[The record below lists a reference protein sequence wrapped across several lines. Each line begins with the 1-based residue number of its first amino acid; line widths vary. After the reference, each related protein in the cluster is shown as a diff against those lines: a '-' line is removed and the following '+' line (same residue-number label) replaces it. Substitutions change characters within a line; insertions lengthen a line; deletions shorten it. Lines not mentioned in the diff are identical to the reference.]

1 MPYQIK
7 LEKFEGPLGLL
18 LEVIEKRKLS
28 INEVSLADVTDQ
40 YIKYLKKL
48 EGFPLEEVAGFV
60 AIASTL
66 LLIKSAS
73 LIPTLNISEEEAG
86 DIKDLERRL
95 QIYAKIRNFAAILGQ
110 FFGEDIMFGR
120 EAFLGFNFGFLEPK
134 GVTTEKL
141 YNTLKQIIANLP
153 IKEILPK
160 ALVKKT
166 VSLEKKISEL
176 ISRIQQLMETSFA
189 DVSGFDGKASPRL
202 VGLGPKKIEIIV
214 SFLAV
219 LELIKRGFVVVE
231 QPTLFETIRIKKNA

>member
-1 MPYQIK
+1 MYQIK

-28 INEVSLADVTDQ
+28 INEVSLAEVTDQ

-73 LIPTLNISEEEAG
+73 LIPSLNISEEEAG

-95 QIYAKIRNFAAILGQ
+95 QIYAKIRNFATILGQ

-134 GVTTEKL
+134 GVTKEKIFSAM
-141 YNTLKQIIANLP
+141 KQIVANLP
-153 IKEILPK
+153 IKEILPE
-160 ALVKKT
+160 AVVKKT
-166 VSLEKKISEL
+166 ISLEKKIEE
-176 ISRIQQLMETSFA
+176 IVSRIQHQIELSFA
-189 DVSGFDGKASPRL
+189 SVSSKSEK
-202 VGLGPKKIEIIV
+202 VEIIV

-231 QPTLFETIRIKKNA
+231 QPTLFENIRIKRSV